1 MTDNTKIFKGLLAKV
16 GGGGTLNIEE
26 AARAFDIMMSGEAT
40 ASQMGGLLLA
50 LHTRGET
57 VEEIT
62 GAATTMRAKATTIN
76 APNGAM
82 DIVGTGGDR
91 SGTYNISTCTA
102 IVVAGCGV
110 PVAKHGNRAASSKSG
125 AADVLGALGI
135 NIDATFSLLEK
146 SIREVGICFMMA
158 QRHHGA
164 MRNVM
169 PTRIELGTPTIFN
182 ILGPLSNPAGVK
194 RLVVGTYARKWV
206 VPMAETLGKLGAERA
221 WVVHGSDGLDELTTT
236 GPSTVCEYY
245 EGKTRT
251 FELSPE
257 DAGLP
262 LCKPEHLK
270 GGDADYNAA
279 AIHSVLAGE
288 ESAYRNIVLF
298 DTAAA
303 LKVAGRADDLRD
315 GVAMAGEAIDSGKAK
330 AAVDGMV
337 SISNEG
343 SA

>member
-1 MTDNTKIFKGLLAKV
+1 MAENADIFKGLLAKV
-16 GGGGTLNIEE
+16 GSGGTLNTAE
-26 AARAFDIMMSGEAT
+26 AAHAFDIVMSGDAT

-62 GAATTMRAKATTIN
+62 GAATTMRAKATTIT
-76 APNGAM
+76 APDGAM
-82 DIVGTGGDR
+82 DVVGTGGDR
-91 SGTYNISTCTA
+91 SGTYNISTCIA

-110 PVAKHGNRAASSKSG
+110 PIAKHGNRAASSKSG
-125 AADVLGALGI
+125 AADVLGTLGI
-135 NIDATFSLLEK
+135 NIDADFPLLEK
-146 SIREVGICFMMA
+146 SVREAGICFMMA

-169 PTRIELGTPTIFN
+169 PTRVELGTPTIFN

-194 RLVVGTYARKWV
+194 RLLVGTYARKWIE
-206 VPMAETLGKLGAERA
+206 PMAETLGKLGAERA

-236 GPSTVCEYY
+236 GTSTVCEYY
-245 EGKTRT
+245 DGKTHT

-257 DAGLP
+257 EAGLP
-262 LCKPEHLK
+262 LCKPEDLK
-270 GGDADYNAA
+270 GGDPEYNAA
-279 AIHSVLAGE
+279 AIHAVLAGE
-288 ESAYRNIVLF
+288 ESAYRDIVLF
-298 DTAAA
+298 GTAAA

-315 GVAMAGEAIDSGKAK
+315 GVALAAEAIASGKAK
-330 AAVDGMV
+330 ESLEKMV
-337 SISNEG
+337 AITNEG